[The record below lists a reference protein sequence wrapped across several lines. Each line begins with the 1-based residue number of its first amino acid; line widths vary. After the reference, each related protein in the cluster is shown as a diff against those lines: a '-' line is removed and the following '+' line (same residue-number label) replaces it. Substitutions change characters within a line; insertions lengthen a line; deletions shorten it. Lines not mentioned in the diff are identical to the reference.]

1 MMFGGYIGS
10 LFILTCSMLVSA
22 KTHSTVLPAAIPYIL
37 LFLPSFLSGF
47 SVLSDILGIL
57 PDQLLQMNMVVKYFN
72 LYQVGKSVVGA
83 VPVVMVL
90 YFVLCVATVPIL
102 YGIYKKA
109 Q

>member
-22 KTHSTVLPAAIPYIL
+22 KTHSTVLSAAIPFIL

-72 LYQVGKSVVGA
+72 LYQVGKNVVGA

-90 YFVLCVATVPIL
+90 YFVLCVAAVPVL
-102 YGIYKKA
+102 YGIYKK
-109 Q
+109 